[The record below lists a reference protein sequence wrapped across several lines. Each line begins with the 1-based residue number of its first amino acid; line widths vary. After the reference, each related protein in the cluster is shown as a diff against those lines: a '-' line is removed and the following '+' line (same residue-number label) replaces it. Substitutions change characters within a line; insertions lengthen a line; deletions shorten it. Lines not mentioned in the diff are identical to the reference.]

1 MGESVRAEELVVM
14 SEALTQIGAEAV
26 IDRASIGVVRVHV
39 AERDAVLVGRR
50 IAIRVEAL
58 AGETAFDGLCEGH
71 ASASGRTDRSC
82 SDGWVHPSRAE
93 DLPSWTTPSG
103 TGRAGHT

>member
-39 AERDAVLVGRR
+39 AERDAVLVGRG

-71 ASASGRTDRSC
+71 ASTSARADQRCRHGRVQS
-82 SDGWVHPSRAE
+82 PRAE
-93 DLPSWTTPSG
+93 RLARLAPG
-103 TGRAGHT
+103 